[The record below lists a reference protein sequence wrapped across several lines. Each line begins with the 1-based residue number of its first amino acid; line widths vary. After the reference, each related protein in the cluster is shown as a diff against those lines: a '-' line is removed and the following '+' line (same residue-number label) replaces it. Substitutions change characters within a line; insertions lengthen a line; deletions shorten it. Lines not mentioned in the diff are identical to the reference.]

1 MPSGFENRL
10 AKRFRH
16 LGKKF
21 GRWPTQA
28 WRVYDRD
35 MPEMPWTVDLYGD
48 AAVLQE
54 FAHSKTSDEARA
66 AQLADV
72 VAAVERVCGV
82 SPDDLF
88 YKARKPQKGGA
99 QYQRQGQAGAVRVVR
114 EGDLRFEVNLSDYID
129 TGLFPDHRNLR
140 REVAKRTNRR
150 TRMLNL
156 FCYTGAFSVWAAR
169 AGAHVTSVDLS
180 NTYLAWA
187 ERNFTLNAIDPAAH
201 VFKRADVTRWLPRE
215 RDLGRRYEI
224 IVCDPPT
231 FSRSKAMERD
241 LDIQRDHP
249 DIIDVCVELLAPGG
263 VLYFSNNLTTF
274 SMSGAIMRRHRV
286 VEITN
291 RTSSDDF
298 RHRPHR
304 AWEIHAR

>member
-21 GRWPTQA
+21 DRWPTQA

-48 AAVLQE
+48 AAVVQE
-54 FAHSKTSDEARA
+54 FAHSKASDEERA
-66 AQLADV
+66 AQLDDV
-72 VAAVERVCGV
+72 VGAVGRVCGV

-99 QYQRQGQAGAVRVVR
+99 QYQRQGREGAARVVR

-140 REVAKRTNRR
+140 REVARRTNRR

-180 NTYLAWA
+180 NTYLSWA
-187 ERNFTLNAIDPAAH
+187 ERNFSLNALDPAAH
-201 VFKRADVTRWLPRE
+201 IFKRADVLRWLPGE

-231 FSRSKAMERD
+231 FSRSKSMERD

-249 DIIDVCVELLAPGG
+249 DLIDVCVELLAPGG
-263 VLYFSNNLTTF
+263 VLFFSNNLTTF
-274 SMSGAIMRRHRV
+274 SMSGAITRRHRV
-286 VEITN
+286 EEITR
-291 RTSSDDF
+291 RTSSEDF